1 MRDENS
7 AAVKIFVTVW
17 KDERYVRK
25 TFVMVW
31 KDERY
36 VRKDEKC
43 LRSFFPKEL
52 LQSNEFKVRRFPS

>member
-1 MRDENS
+1 MRDENF

-25 TFVMVW
+25 IFVTVW

-52 LQSNEFKVRRFPS
+52 LQITNLR